1 MITPFSRAASSS
13 AKADLPLA
21 VGPATMT
28 SFGASLAELPSSVL
42 PAFPMSHIVTL
53 IAARQAGPLTDALA
67 GIAKEFCEGQHLVW
81 LSAGEACAFTVKK
94 PPNIPQLKMV
104 LGDRAIDAI
113 VSRYR
118 GRRKAILVA
127 DMDSTIVTS
136 ETLDEIA
143 AEAGIKE
150 RIAEI
155 TKRSMNGE
163 IDFATALR
171 ERVAMLKG
179 LDISALERTWRG
191 TKISPGARVLVAT
204 MRSFGA
210 TTALVS
216 GGFTFFTERVAA
228 ELGFDLHRANVLLD
242 NGSSLTGEVGEPI
255 LDRDTKLATLQE
267 LAEKRGVKLAATLA
281 VGDGANDLA
290 MLKEAGLGVAYYA
303 KPVVAAAVTNQIE
316 HTDLRSLLFAQ
327 GYPASVFKGGEA

>member
-1 MITPFSRAASSS
+1 
-13 AKADLPLA
+13 
-21 VGPATMT
+21 
-28 SFGASLAELPSSVL
+28 
-42 PAFPMSHIVTL
+42 MSHIVTL
-53 IAARQAGPLTDALA
+53 VASLQAGSLTTALA
-67 GIAKEFCEGQHLVW
+67 GIAREYCEGRHLTW
-81 LSAGEACAFTVKK
+81 LAEGEACEFTVKK
-94 PPNIPQLKMV
+94 IPDIARLKMA
-104 LGDRAIDAI
+104 LGDKPIDVL

-118 GRRKAILVA
+118 GRRKAVLVA

-143 AEAGIKE
+143 AQAGIKD

-179 LDISALERTWRG
+179 LDISALERTWAA
-191 TKISPGARVLVAT
+191 TQFSPGARMLVAT

-228 ELGFDLHRANVLLD
+228 ELGFDLHRANTLLD
-242 NGSSLTGEVGEPI
+242 DGSSLTGEVGEPI
-255 LDRDTKLATLQE
+255 LDRDTKLATLKE
-267 LAEKRGVKLAATLA
+267 LAEKRGVQLAATLA

-290 MLKEAGLGVAYYA
+290 MLKEAGLGVAYHA
-303 KPVVAAAVTNQIE
+303 KPIVASEVTNQIE

-327 GYPASVFKGGEA
+327 GYPASVFKGGET